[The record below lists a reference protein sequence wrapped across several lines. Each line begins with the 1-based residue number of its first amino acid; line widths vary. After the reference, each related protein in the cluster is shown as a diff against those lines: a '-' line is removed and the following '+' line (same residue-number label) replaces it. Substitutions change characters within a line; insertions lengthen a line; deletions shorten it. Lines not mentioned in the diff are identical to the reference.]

1 MIAAILRAYPL
12 PVFVVGPQ
20 KAVNFFQQNSPG
32 NKNVLE
38 YISTGGEI
46 RTESHLAEIM
56 TPVVN
61 DWESVKIK
69 YLRQQLEVALVMKT
83 LATGIGNVLKMSSR
97 WTGSLLLVEKNYSE
111 PTELLEC
118 EDGLYTLKE
127 PYSKYSHLHNAVDCI
142 IENVLNN
149 GGDVQFVEKG
159 FLKSVK
165 EIALIR

>member
-1 MIAAILRAYPL
+1 MSLFATIIFPSLISISFSALKSL
-12 PVFVVGPQ
+12 
-20 KAVNFFQQNSPG
+20 
-32 NKNVLE
+32 NVLMSDSVAVPTYWAMSSRE
-38 YISTGGEI
+38 ISIGLFGCVE
-46 RTESHLAEIM
+46 
-56 TPVVN
+56 
-61 DWESVKIK
+61 IK

-165 EIALIR
+165 EITLIR